1 MAQVEEETLNL
12 GLRGVQLGVVAGV
25 SRDEVPGERWLQPE
39 DGREDSE
46 EYYLGKSTKFK
57 GREKDAGIRNKETA
71 EPAKPRAV
79 RVTAVELEALGRCE
93 AFCGGRETL
102 L

>member
-1 MAQVEEETLNL
+1 M
-12 GLRGVQLGVVAGV
+12 AGV

-39 DGREDSE
+39 DGKEDSQK
-46 EYYLGKSTKFK
+46 YYLGKSTRFK
-57 GREKDAGIRNKETA
+57 GRKKDAGVRNKETA
-71 EPAKPRAV
+71 EPAKPWAL

-93 AFCGGRETL
+93 AFCRGRETL

>member
-1 MAQVEEETLNL
+1 M
-12 GLRGVQLGVVAGV
+12 AGV
-25 SRDEVPGERWLQPE
+25 SRDEVPGERRLQPE
-39 DGREDSE
+39 DGKEDSQK
-46 EYYLGKSTKFK
+46 YYLGKSTRFK
-57 GREKDAGIRNKETA
+57 GREKDARVRNKETA
-71 EPAKPRAV
+71 EPAKPWAV

>member
-57 GREKDAGIRNKETA
+57 GREKDAGIGNKETA
-71 EPAKPRAV
+71 EPAKPRTV